1 MTIFDNYEVWFV
13 IGSQHLYGPEA
24 LRQVTKHA
32 EHVVNSLNAEAKLPC
47 KLVLKPLGTTPDEI
61 THICRD
67 ANYDDK
73 CAGLVV
79 WLHTFSPAKMW
90 INGLTI
96 LNKPLLQFHTQYNA
110 ALPWDS
116 IDMDFMNLNQTAH
129 GGREFGFIGARMR
142 QQHSVVTGHWQDKEA
157 HQRIGGW
164 MRQAVSKQDTRHLK
178 VCRFGDNMRE
188 VAVTDGDKVAA
199 QIKFGFSVN
208 TWAVGDL
215 VQVVNSISDGDISA
229 LVDEYESSYR
239 LTPAAQVHGEKRQN
253 VLDAAR
259 IELGMKR
266 FLEQGGF
273 HAFTT
278 TFEDLHGLKQLPGL
292 AVQRLMQQ
300 GYGFA
305 GEGDWKTA
313 ALLRIMKVMST
324 GLQGGTSFME
334 DYTYHFDNGNDL
346 VLGSHMLEVCPTI
359 ATAEKPILDVQ
370 PLGIGGKAD
379 PARLIFNTQTGP
391 AIVASLIDLGDRFR
405 LLVNT
410 IETVPTPHDLPKL
423 PVANALWKAQPD
435 LRTASEAWIIA
446 GGAHHT
452 VFSHALNLDDM
463 RQFAELHDIELT
475 VIDND
480 TRLPSFKTRCAG
492 MKCITVQNAKR
503 LSPHPSPLPVGERGP
518 TGRHAAF
525 LPLPPGEGRGEGY
538 PTRLLFGAHYV
549 RRS

>member
-1 MTIFDNYEVWFV
+1 MAGLLEKDIRLLWGTKQTLVILFAIAVAVAFSGNGNFIIGYLPFVVEMIAISTIAYDEMDHGYQF
-13 IGSQHLYGPEA
+13 L
-24 LRQVTKHA
+24 LT
-32 EHVVNSLNAEAKLPC
+32 LPIN
-47 KLVLKPLGTTPDEI
+47 KKTYVREKYLL
-61 THICRD
+61 
-67 ANYDDK
+67 
-73 CAGLVV
+73 CAGGVV
-79 WLHTFSPAKMW
+79 
-90 INGLTI
+90 
-96 LNKPLLQFHTQYNA
+96 A
-110 ALPWDS
+110 AWVIAVCLY
-116 IDMDFMNLNQTAH
+116 L
-129 GGREFGFIGARMR
+129 
-142 QQHSVVTGHWQDKEA
+142 
-157 HQRIGGW
+157 
-164 MRQAVSKQDTRHLK
+164 VSKVVRGIP
-178 VCRFGDNMRE
+178 VV
-188 VAVTDGDKVAA
+188 VAEDMLTAAVILLIILLISFFMIPA

-480 TRLPSFKTRCAG
+480 TRLPSFKDALRWNEVYYG
-492 MKCITVQNAKR
+492 SKR
-503 LSPHPSPLPVGERGP
+503 
-518 TGRHAAF
+518 
-525 LPLPPGEGRGEGY
+525 
-538 PTRLLFGAHYV
+538 
-549 RRS
+549 

>member
-1 MTIFDNYEVWFV
+1 
-13 IGSQHLYGPEA
+13 
-24 LRQVTKHA
+24 
-32 EHVVNSLNAEAKLPC
+32 
-47 KLVLKPLGTTPDEI
+47 
-61 THICRD
+61 
-67 ANYDDK
+67 
-73 CAGLVV
+73 
-79 WLHTFSPAKMW
+79 
-90 INGLTI
+90 
-96 LNKPLLQFHTQYNA
+96 
-110 ALPWDS
+110 
-116 IDMDFMNLNQTAH
+116 
-129 GGREFGFIGARMR
+129 MR

-157 HQRIGGW
+157 HQRIGAW

-215 VQVVNSISDGDISA
+215 VQVVNAVTDGEISA

-239 LTPAAQVHGEKRQN
+239 LTPAVQIHGDKRQN
-253 VLDAAR
+253 LLDAAR

-313 ALLRIMKVMST
+313 ALLRIMKVMAT

-334 DYTYHFDNGNDL
+334 DYTYHFEKGNDL
-346 VLGSHMLEVCPTI
+346 ALGSHMLEVCPTI

-379 PARLIFNTQTGP
+379 PARIIFNTQTGP
-391 AIVASLIDLGDRFR
+391 AIVASLIDLGDRYR

-410 IETVPTPHDLPKL
+410 IETVKTPHELPKL
-423 PVANALWKAQPD
+423 PVANALWKRIRICAPRPKPGSS
-435 LRTASEAWIIA
+435 LAARTTPSSAMRSPSTICAS
-446 GGAHHT
+446 
-452 VFSHALNLDDM
+452 L
-463 RQFAELHDIELT
+463 
-475 VIDND
+475 
-480 TRLPSFKTRCAG
+480 
-492 MKCITVQNAKR
+492 
-503 LSPHPSPLPVGERGP
+503 LSCRIS
-518 TGRHAAF
+518 
-525 LPLPPGEGRGEGY
+525 
-538 PTRLLFGAHYV
+538 
-549 RRS
+549 S